1 MAQETA
7 AEPTAR
13 KRSETARAFAEDG
26 PRKTHVGGQ
35 ALIEGVMMRGKF
47 NWAVAVREPD
57 GGMYVEEHD
66 LASGRA
72 KNGWMH
78 LPVVRGCRAFV
89 ESLMLGYKALEI
101 AAMHAFADEDGDG
114 DVGSAGGGSGSS
126 AALSGAD
133 ASATRR
139 SAAQDPSDP
148 SCAALL
154 QSDELMDGV
163 QTVAPASAPER
174 AAVSS
179 GADVT
184 APVEDA
190 AFSSS
195 EQVTAS
201 PGGEERKFSW
211 KDDFG
216 NPDEMIDAL
225 GAQRTLEVVCAS
237 EPEPAEDR
245 DGSAGSVGEEG
256 PSDEGF
262 GKKEMAVSMVLG
274 LVLGVVLF
282 IVAPAFITNLVVGE
296 YDSNPVLWNIF
307 DGVLR
312 VLVFIFYIWL
322 IGRME
327 EIKRMFSYH
336 GAEHKTIHCY
346 EHGMPL
352 TPANA
357 RSFPRLHVRCGTA
370 FLIMVMIIAIFVYTA
385 IPLDALI
392 GAWGV
397 PDGAPKL
404 ALVIFVRI
412 LFLPVIAG
420 ISYEITVK
428 WAGSHPENPLVKVVL
443 WPGMQMQRLTTKE
456 PDDGML
462 ECAIAAMQCVLDREE
477 AEAARSA
484 TA

>member
-57 GGMYVEEHD
+57 GGMYVEDHD

-78 LPVVRGCRAFV
+78 WPVVRGCRAFV

-101 AAMHAFADEDGDG
+101 AAMHAFADED
-114 DVGSAGGGSGSS
+114 
-126 AALSGAD
+126 
-133 ASATRR
+133 
-139 SAAQDPSDP
+139 
-148 SCAALL
+148 
-154 QSDELMDGV
+154 DE
-163 QTVAPASAPER
+163 
-174 AAVSS
+174 
-179 GADVT
+179 
-184 APVEDA
+184 
-190 AFSSS
+190 S
-195 EQVTAS
+195 E
-201 PGGEERKFSW
+201 EKKFSW

-225 GAQRTLEVVCAS
+225 GAQRTLEVVC
-237 EPEPAEDR
+237 EPEPETATASVRDVPAEP
-245 DGSAGSVGEEG
+245 VGEEG
-256 PSDEGF
+256 SSDEGF

-296 YDSNPVLWNIF
+296 YDSDPVLWNIF
-307 DGVLR
+307 DGILR
-312 VLVFIFYIWL
+312 VLVFVFYIWL

-352 TPANA
+352 TPDNA

-462 ECAIAAMQCVLDREE
+462 ECAIAAMQRVLDREE
-477 AEAARSA
+477 AEAARA
-484 TA
+484 

>member
-57 GGMYVEEHD
+57 GGMYVEDHD
-66 LASGRA
+66 LASGCA

-78 LPVVRGCRAFV
+78 WPVVRGCRAFV

-101 AAMHAFADEDGDG
+101 AAMHAFADEGD
-114 DVGSAGGGSGSS
+114 
-126 AALSGAD
+126 
-133 ASATRR
+133 
-139 SAAQDPSDP
+139 
-148 SCAALL
+148 
-154 QSDELMDGV
+154 E
-163 QTVAPASAPER
+163 
-174 AAVSS
+174 
-179 GADVT
+179 
-184 APVEDA
+184 
-190 AFSSS
+190 S
-195 EQVTAS
+195 E
-201 PGGEERKFSW
+201 EKKFSW

-225 GAQRTLEVVCAS
+225 GAQRTLEVVC
-237 EPEPAEDR
+237 EPEPETATASVRDVPAEP
-245 DGSAGSVGEEG
+245 VGEEG
-256 PSDEGF
+256 SSDEGF

-307 DGVLR
+307 DGILR

-352 TPANA
+352 TPDNA

-462 ECAIAAMQCVLDREE
+462 ECAIAAMQRVLDREE
-477 AEAARSA
+477 AEAARSV

>member
-1 MAQETA
+1 MAQEAA

-35 ALIEGVMMRGKF
+35 ALIEGVMMRGRF

-57 GGMYVEEHD
+57 GGMYVQEHD

-78 LPVVRGCRAFV
+78 WPVVRGCRAFV

-101 AAMHAFADEDGDG
+101 AAMHAFADED
-114 DVGSAGGGSGSS
+114 
-126 AALSGAD
+126 
-133 ASATRR
+133 
-139 SAAQDPSDP
+139 
-148 SCAALL
+148 
-154 QSDELMDGV
+154 EE
-163 QTVAPASAPER
+163 PE
-174 AAVSS
+174 
-179 GADVT
+179 
-184 APVEDA
+184 EK
-190 AFSSS
+190 
-195 EQVTAS
+195 
-201 PGGEERKFSW
+201 KFSW

-225 GAQRTLEVVCAS
+225 GAQRTLEVVCAP
-237 EPEPAEDR
+237 EPEPAEAR
-245 DGSAGSVGEEG
+245 NAIAEPVGEG
-256 PSDEGF
+256 GSSDEGF
-262 GKKEMAVSMVLG
+262 GKKEMAISMVLG
-274 LVLGVVLF
+274 LVLGVALF

-307 DGVLR
+307 DGILR
-312 VLVFIFYIWL
+312 VLVFVFYIWL

-352 TPANA
+352 TPDNA

-462 ECAIAAMQCVLDREE
+462 ECAIAAMQRVLDREE

-484 TA
+484 IA

>member
-1 MAQETA
+1 MTEKTA
-7 AEPTAR
+7 AEQKPR
-13 KRSETARAFAEDG
+13 KRSEAARAFAEDG

-35 ALIEGVMMRGKF
+35 ALIEGVMMRGKY
-47 NWAVAVREPD
+47 NWAVAVREPS
-57 GGMYVEEHD
+57 GNMHVEDHD

-78 LPVVRGCRAFV
+78 WPVVRGCRAFV
-89 ESLMLGYKALEI
+89 ESLMLGYKALEV
-101 AAMHAFADEDGDG
+101 AAIHAFADEDEEPGD
-114 DVGSAGGGSGSS
+114 DPGSS

-139 SAAQDPSDP
+139 FAAQDPADP
-148 SCAALL
+148 SCASLL
-154 QSDELMDGV
+154 QSDEVIDGV

-174 AAVSS
+174 AA
-179 GADVT
+179 T
-184 APVEDA
+184 
-190 AFSSS
+190 FSCS
-195 EQVTAS
+195 EQGAAT
-201 PGGEERKFSW
+201 PKGEEEKKFSW

-225 GAQRTLEVVCAS
+225 GAQRTLEVVAEPVP
-237 EPEPAEDR
+237 EPEPEVDAPEKEKE
-245 DGSAGSVGEEG
+245 S
-256 PSDEGF
+256 SDDGF
-262 GKKEMAVSMVLG
+262 GKKEMAISMVLG

-307 DGVLR
+307 DGILR

-322 IGRME
+322 IGRMS

-352 TPANA
+352 TPENA

-397 PDGAPKL
+397 PGGAPKL

-462 ECAIAAMQCVLDREE
+462 ECAIAAMQRVLDREE
-477 AEAARSA
+477 EEASCAARPAESRS
-484 TA
+484 

>member
-1 MAQETA
+1 
-7 AEPTAR
+7 
-13 KRSETARAFAEDG
+13 
-26 PRKTHVGGQ
+26 
-35 ALIEGVMMRGKF
+35 
-47 NWAVAVREPD
+47 
-57 GGMYVEEHD
+57 
-66 LASGRA
+66 
-72 KNGWMH
+72 
-78 LPVVRGCRAFV
+78 
-89 ESLMLGYKALEI
+89 
-101 AAMHAFADEDGDG
+101 
-114 DVGSAGGGSGSS
+114 
-126 AALSGAD
+126 
-133 ASATRR
+133 
-139 SAAQDPSDP
+139 
-148 SCAALL
+148 
-154 QSDELMDGV
+154 
-163 QTVAPASAPER
+163 
-174 AAVSS
+174 
-179 GADVT
+179 
-184 APVEDA
+184 
-190 AFSSS
+190 
-195 EQVTAS
+195 
-201 PGGEERKFSW
+201 
-211 KDDFG
+211 
-216 NPDEMIDAL
+216 MIDAL
-225 GAQRTLEVVCAS
+225 GAQRALEVVC
-237 EPEPAEDR
+237 EPEPETAT
-245 DGSAGSVGEEG
+245 GSVRDVPAEPVAEEG
-256 PSDEGF
+256 SSDEGF
-262 GKKEMAVSMVLG
+262 GKKEMAISMVLG

-307 DGVLR
+307 DGILR

-352 TPANA
+352 TPDNA

-462 ECAIAAMQCVLDREE
+462 ECAIVAMQRVLDREE
-477 AEAARSA
+477 AEAARSV

>member
-7 AEPTAR
+7 VEPTAR

-57 GGMYVEEHD
+57 GGMYVEDHD

-78 LPVVRGCRAFV
+78 WPVVRGCRAFV

-101 AAMHAFADEDGDG
+101 AAMHAFADEEG
-114 DVGSAGGGSGSS
+114 
-126 AALSGAD
+126 
-133 ASATRR
+133 
-139 SAAQDPSDP
+139 
-148 SCAALL
+148 
-154 QSDELMDGV
+154 E
-163 QTVAPASAPER
+163 PE
-174 AAVSS
+174 
-179 GADVT
+179 
-184 APVEDA
+184 EK
-190 AFSSS
+190 
-195 EQVTAS
+195 
-201 PGGEERKFSW
+201 KFSW

-225 GAQRTLEVVCAS
+225 GAQRTLEVVC
-237 EPEPAEDR
+237 EPESETETAGVRDVPAEP
-245 DGSAGSVGEEG
+245 VGEEG
-256 PSDEGF
+256 SSDEGF

-296 YDSNPVLWNIF
+296 YDSDPALWNIF
-307 DGVLR
+307 DGILR

-352 TPANA
+352 TPDNA

-462 ECAIAAMQCVLDREE
+462 ECAIAAMQRVLDREE
-477 AEAARSA
+477 AEAARSV

>member
-1 MAQETA
+1 MAKDTA
-7 AEPTAR
+7 TEERPR
-13 KRSETARAFAEDG
+13 KRSEAARAFAEDG

-35 ALIEGVMMRGKF
+35 ALIEGVMMRGVY

-57 GGMYVEEHD
+57 GGVYVEEHD
-66 LASGRA
+66 LSSGRK
-72 KNGWMH
+72 KNGWMYW
-78 LPVVRGCRAFV
+78 PVIRGCRAFV

-101 AAMHAFADEDGDG
+101 AAMHAFADEDEDG
-114 DVGSAGGGSGSS
+114 DDVSAVSDSGSS
-126 AALSGAD
+126 A
-133 ASATRR
+133 
-139 SAAQDPSDP
+139 PS
-148 SCAALL
+148 S
-154 QSDELMDGV
+154 
-163 QTVAPASAPER
+163 
-174 AAVSS
+174 
-179 GADVT
+179 
-184 APVEDA
+184 DA
-190 AFSSS
+190 A
-195 EQVTAS
+195 S
-201 PGGEERKFSW
+201 PRGEEKTFSW

-225 GAQRTLEVVCAS
+225 GAQRTLEVVC
-237 EPEPAEDR
+237 EPEPETAGAQDA
-245 DGSAGSVGEEG
+245 SAGSVGGEG
-256 PSDEGF
+256 SSDEGF
-262 GKKEMAVSMVLG
+262 GKKEMAISMVLG

-282 IVAPAFITNLVVGE
+282 IVAPAFITNIIVGE
-296 YDSNPVLWNIF
+296 YDSNPVLWNIA
-307 DGVLR
+307 DGILR
-312 VLVFIFYIWL
+312 VIVFVFYIWL

-327 EIKRMFSYH
+327 EIRRMFSYH

-346 EHGMPL
+346 EHGLPL
-352 TPANA
+352 TPENA

-404 ALVIFVRI
+404 ALVIAVRI
-412 LFLPVIAG
+412 IFIPIIAG
-420 ISYEITVK
+420 VSYEITVK
-428 WAGSHPENPLVKVVL
+428 WAGSHPGNPLVKVVL

-462 ECAIAAMQCVLDREE
+462 ECAIAAMRRVLDREE

>member
-7 AEPTAR
+7 VEPTAR

-57 GGMYVEEHD
+57 GGMYVEDHD

-78 LPVVRGCRAFV
+78 WPVVRGCRAFV

-101 AAMHAFADEDGDG
+101 AAMHAFADEEG
-114 DVGSAGGGSGSS
+114 
-126 AALSGAD
+126 
-133 ASATRR
+133 
-139 SAAQDPSDP
+139 
-148 SCAALL
+148 
-154 QSDELMDGV
+154 E
-163 QTVAPASAPER
+163 PE
-174 AAVSS
+174 
-179 GADVT
+179 
-184 APVEDA
+184 EK
-190 AFSSS
+190 
-195 EQVTAS
+195 
-201 PGGEERKFSW
+201 KFSW

-225 GAQRTLEVVCAS
+225 GAQRTLEVVC
-237 EPEPAEDR
+237 EPESETAGVRDVPAEP
-245 DGSAGSVGEEG
+245 VGEEG
-256 PSDEGF
+256 SSDEGF

-296 YDSNPVLWNIF
+296 YDSDPVLWNIF
-307 DGVLR
+307 DGILR
-312 VLVFIFYIWL
+312 VLVFVFYIWL

-352 TPANA
+352 TPDNA

-462 ECAIAAMQCVLDREE
+462 ECAIAAMQRVLDREE
-477 AEAARSA
+477 AEAARSV

>member
-7 AEPTAR
+7 AEATAR
-13 KRSETARAFAEDG
+13 RRSETARAFAEDG

-57 GGMYVEEHD
+57 GGMYVEDHD

-78 LPVVRGCRAFV
+78 WPVVRGCRAFV

-101 AAMHAFADEDGDG
+101 AAMHAFADED
-114 DVGSAGGGSGSS
+114 
-126 AALSGAD
+126 
-133 ASATRR
+133 
-139 SAAQDPSDP
+139 
-148 SCAALL
+148 
-154 QSDELMDGV
+154 DE
-163 QTVAPASAPER
+163 
-174 AAVSS
+174 
-179 GADVT
+179 
-184 APVEDA
+184 
-190 AFSSS
+190 S
-195 EQVTAS
+195 E
-201 PGGEERKFSW
+201 EKKFSW

-225 GAQRTLEVVCAS
+225 GAQRTLEVVC
-237 EPEPAEDR
+237 EPEPETAAASVRDVPAEP
-245 DGSAGSVGEEG
+245 VGEEG
-256 PSDEGF
+256 SSDEGF

-296 YDSNPVLWNIF
+296 YDSDPVLWNIF
-307 DGVLR
+307 DGILR

-346 EHGMPL
+346 EHGMSL
-352 TPANA
+352 TPDNA

-462 ECAIAAMQCVLDREE
+462 ECAIAAMQRVLDREE
-477 AEAARSA
+477 AEAARSV

>member
-7 AEPTAR
+7 AEATAR

-78 LPVVRGCRAFV
+78 WPVVRGCRAFV

-101 AAMHAFADEDGDG
+101 AAMHAFADEEG
-114 DVGSAGGGSGSS
+114 
-126 AALSGAD
+126 
-133 ASATRR
+133 
-139 SAAQDPSDP
+139 
-148 SCAALL
+148 
-154 QSDELMDGV
+154 E
-163 QTVAPASAPER
+163 PE
-174 AAVSS
+174 
-179 GADVT
+179 
-184 APVEDA
+184 EK
-190 AFSSS
+190 
-195 EQVTAS
+195 
-201 PGGEERKFSW
+201 KFSW

-225 GAQRTLEVVCAS
+225 GAQRTLEVVC
-237 EPEPAEDR
+237 EPEPETETAGVRDVPAEP
-245 DGSAGSVGEEG
+245 VGEEG
-256 PSDEGF
+256 SSDEGF

-307 DGVLR
+307 DGILR

-352 TPANA
+352 TPDNA

-462 ECAIAAMQCVLDREE
+462 ECAIAAMQRVLDREE
-477 AEAARSA
+477 AEAARA
-484 TA
+484 

>member
-1 MAQETA
+1 
-7 AEPTAR
+7 
-13 KRSETARAFAEDG
+13 
-26 PRKTHVGGQ
+26 
-35 ALIEGVMMRGKF
+35 
-47 NWAVAVREPD
+47 
-57 GGMYVEEHD
+57 
-66 LASGRA
+66 
-72 KNGWMH
+72 
-78 LPVVRGCRAFV
+78 
-89 ESLMLGYKALEI
+89 
-101 AAMHAFADEDGDG
+101 MHAFADED
-114 DVGSAGGGSGSS
+114 
-126 AALSGAD
+126 
-133 ASATRR
+133 
-139 SAAQDPSDP
+139 
-148 SCAALL
+148 
-154 QSDELMDGV
+154 DE
-163 QTVAPASAPER
+163 
-174 AAVSS
+174 
-179 GADVT
+179 
-184 APVEDA
+184 
-190 AFSSS
+190 S
-195 EQVTAS
+195 E
-201 PGGEERKFSW
+201 EKKFSW

-225 GAQRTLEVVCAS
+225 GAQRTLEVVC
-237 EPEPAEDR
+237 EPEPETATASVRDVPAEP
-245 DGSAGSVGEEG
+245 VGEEG
-256 PSDEGF
+256 SSDEGF

-307 DGVLR
+307 DGILR

-352 TPANA
+352 TPDNA

-462 ECAIAAMQCVLDREE
+462 ECAIAAMQHVLDREE
-477 AEAARSA
+477 AEAARA
-484 TA
+484 